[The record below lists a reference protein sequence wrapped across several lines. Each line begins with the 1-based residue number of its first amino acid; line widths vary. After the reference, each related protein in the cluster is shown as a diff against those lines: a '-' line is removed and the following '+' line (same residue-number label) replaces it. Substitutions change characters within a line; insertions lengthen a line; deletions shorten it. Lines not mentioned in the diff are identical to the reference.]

1 MHELSLVSSIVDA
14 VTESLA
20 PYPGARVTSVR
31 LRVGALAAVEEE
43 SLQFCYGLASEN
55 TPLAGSTLVV
65 NIVPV
70 GGYCSTC
77 AKDVEIASL
86 QNFRCPQCGG
96 PVENTRQ
103 GRELEIE
110 SIEIEDPETE
120 EPAAGIQEEK
130 VRP

>member
-43 SLQFCYGLASEN
+43 SLQFCYGLATEN
-55 TPLAGSTLVV
+55 TPLAGSALLVH
-65 NIVPV
+65 IVPV
-70 GGYCSTC
+70 GGYCPAC
-77 AKDVEIASL
+77 AKDIEIASL
-86 QNFRCPQCGG
+86 QSFRCPQCGG

-110 SIEIEDPETE
+110 SIEIEDPKEETL
-120 EPAAGIQEEK
+120 AS
-130 VRP
+130 